1 MPGAFCYFAK
11 YPDLPTQ
18 MRPNGINRMDRESYC
33 STGAIKNEQS
43 GDAMRQHSSDKLS
56 RAATRLSLAA
66 ILAALSV
73 VSAAYANPSDDI
85 VLVPPMNLPTLARQ
99 GGEAMFLHD
108 TQDGRIFLYVE
119 QHEGTQLA
127 IFDVTDPARV
137 RGEGSVQLDASGPFD
152 FVADLGKRGELV
164 RFRQGQ
170 GEAVLDLRN
179 HPVLMKVQGLDTR
192 DSTILLA
199 DHASRLTGRAFSSE
213 DGQGTRDYKIFQ
225 SGESPSDDRVIE
237 VRQVRQDVTNPDTG
251 TTFLLTENGL
261 YVIRRPALEAA
272 PEV

>member
-1 MPGAFCYFAK
+1 
-11 YPDLPTQ
+11 
-18 MRPNGINRMDRESYC
+18 
-33 STGAIKNEQS
+33 
-43 GDAMRQHSSDKLS
+43 MRQNSVGKSS
-56 RAATRLSLAA
+56 RAATRLTLAT

-73 VSAAYANPSDDI
+73 VSAGYANPSNDI
-85 VLVPPMNLPTLARQ
+85 VLVPPTNLPTLARQ

-108 TQDGRIFLYVE
+108 TKDGRIFLYVE
-119 QHEGTQLA
+119 QHQGTQLA

-137 RGEGSVQLDASGPFD
+137 KGEGSVQLDASGPFD

-164 RFRQGQ
+164 RFREGQ

-179 HPVLMKVQGLDTR
+179 NPVLTKVQGLDTR

-199 DHASRLTGRAFSSE
+199 DYASRLTVQAFASV
-213 DGQGTRDYKIFQ
+213 GQGTRNYKIFQ

-251 TTFLLTENGL
+251 TTLLLAENGL
-261 YVIRRPALEAA
+261 YLIRRPALEAA
-272 PEV
+272 PELFTSSGGL

>member
-1 MPGAFCYFAK
+1 
-11 YPDLPTQ
+11 
-18 MRPNGINRMDRESYC
+18 MRENSAGN
-33 STGAIKNEQS
+33 
-43 GDAMRQHSSDKLS
+43 LS
-56 RAATRLSLAA
+56 RVATRLTLAT

-73 VSAAYANPSDDI
+73 VSAGYANPSNDI
-85 VLVPPMNLPTLARQ
+85 VLVPPANLPTLARQ

-108 TQDGRIFLYVE
+108 TKDGRIFLYVE
-119 QHEGTQLA
+119 QHQGAQLA

-137 RGEGSVQLDASGPFD
+137 KGEGSVQLDAPGPFD

-164 RFRQGQ
+164 RFREGQ

-179 HPVLMKVQGLDTR
+179 NPVLMKVQGLDTR

-199 DHASRLTGRAFSSE
+199 DYASRLTGQAFNPPF
-213 DGQGTRDYKIFQ
+213 GQGTRDYKIFQ
-225 SGESPSDDRVIE
+225 SGELPSDDRVIE

-251 TTFLLTENGL
+251 TTFLLAENGL

-272 PEV
+272 PEVFSSSGGL

>member
-1 MPGAFCYFAK
+1 
-11 YPDLPTQ
+11 
-18 MRPNGINRMDRESYC
+18 
-33 STGAIKNEQS
+33 
-43 GDAMRQHSSDKLS
+43 MRQNSVGKLS
-56 RAATRLSLAA
+56 GATTRLTLAT

-73 VSAAYANPSDDI
+73 VSAGYANPSNEI
-85 VLVPPMNLPTLARQ
+85 VLVSPTNLPTLARQ

-108 TQDGRIFLYVE
+108 TKDGRIFLYVE
-119 QHEGTQLA
+119 QLQGTQLA

-137 RGEGSVQLDASGPFD
+137 KGEGSVQLDTSGPFD

-164 RFRQGQ
+164 RFREGQ

-179 HPVLMKVQGLDTR
+179 NPVLTRVQGLDTR

-199 DHASRLTGRAFSSE
+199 DYASRLTGPGFAPV
-213 DGQGTRDYKIFQ
+213 GQGPRDYKIFQ

-251 TTFLLTENGL
+251 TTFLLAENGL
-261 YVIRRPALEAA
+261 YLIRRPALEAA
-272 PEV
+272 PEVFTSSGGL